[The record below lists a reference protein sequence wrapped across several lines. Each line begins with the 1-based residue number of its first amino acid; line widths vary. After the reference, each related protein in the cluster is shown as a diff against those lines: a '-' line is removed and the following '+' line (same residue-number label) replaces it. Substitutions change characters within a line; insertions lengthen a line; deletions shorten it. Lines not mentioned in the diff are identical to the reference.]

1 MRINI
6 FFSILFRLYTP
17 ALDQRIPTAFCK
29 RVRVW
34 QPTMVNFLVRGT
46 DHVAFETR
54 PQCFLPSFF
63 HLLITSDRTAS
74 HHIETAVL
82 PSQME
87 MTRILE
93 TSRVASTAILLIK
106 SCNPKTGNLHTIFH
120 CLRTSFIRFYPTWV
134 GVSRKTPRLPNDNK
148 KAEGQT
154 EILHN
159 LPLGYILCKHRTL
172 TSALLSASL
181 LPQRSYLIF
190 VFLISLIRN

>member
-1 MRINI
+1 
-6 FFSILFRLYTP
+6 
-17 ALDQRIPTAFCK
+17 
-29 RVRVW
+29 
-34 QPTMVNFLVRGT
+34 MVNFLVRGT

-87 MTRILE
+87 MTRNLE

-106 SCNPKTGNLHTIFH
+106 SCNPKTSNLHTIFH
-120 CLRTSFIRFYPTWV
+120 CLRSSFIRFYPAWV

-172 TSALLSASL
+172 TSALLSTSL

>member
-1 MRINI
+1 
-6 FFSILFRLYTP
+6 
-17 ALDQRIPTAFCK
+17 
-29 RVRVW
+29 
-34 QPTMVNFLVRGT
+34 MVNFLVRGT

-87 MTRILE
+87 MTRNLE

-106 SCNPKTGNLHTIFH
+106 SCNPKTSNLHTIFH
-120 CLRTSFIRFYPTWV
+120 CLRSSFIRFYPAWV

-154 EILHN
+154 ETLRSLHPSAIYYADIKPG
-159 LPLGYILCKHRTL
+159 LPPFCPP
-172 TSALLSASL
+172 SCSL
-181 LPQRSYLIF
+181 KDPI
-190 VFLISLIRN
+190 

>member
-1 MRINI
+1 
-6 FFSILFRLYTP
+6 
-17 ALDQRIPTAFCK
+17 
-29 RVRVW
+29 
-34 QPTMVNFLVRGT
+34 MVNFLVRGT
-46 DHVAFETR
+46 DPIDLNLSICNPDR
-54 PQCFLPSFF
+54 SCCFRNPVTVFSTFF
-63 HLLITSDRTAS
+63 FRLLITSDRTAS

-87 MTRILE
+87 MTRNLE

-106 SCNPKTGNLHTIFH
+106 SCNSRTSKLHTIFH
-120 CLRTSFIRFYPTWV
+120 SFRSSFIRFYPAWV

>member
-1 MRINI
+1 
-6 FFSILFRLYTP
+6 
-17 ALDQRIPTAFCK
+17 
-29 RVRVW
+29 
-34 QPTMVNFLVRGT
+34 MVNFLVRGT

-87 MTRILE
+87 MTRNLE

-106 SCNPKTGNLHTIFH
+106 SCNSRTSKLHTIFH
-120 CLRTSFIRFYPTWV
+120 SFRSSFTRFYPTWV

-154 EILHN
+154 ETLRSLH
-159 LPLGYILCKHRTL
+159 PLGYILCRHQTR
-172 TSALLSASL
+172 TSALLSAFL
-181 LPQRSYLIF
+181 LPQRSYLIL